1 MGVIKQFNYV
11 QGANQL
17 YVEDFANISNSANNA
32 LAGLPWTTP
41 LSICN
46 AYFSG
51 SGPSKVLKIT
61 PDTLVVVNGI
71 VFGSDVTVQMTSSQ
85 YLYAVCEYD
94 TSQPRQEGE
103 SEQYY
108 QAVVRKIK
116 VSDSPLSDTDLSNAS
131 VFPGIGNYQILSPNF
146 SDSTGS
152 IQVNSDGSISP
163 FKSVIPDN
171 AVTAE
176 KIADGAIGSDGL
188 ASGAVTQE
196 KIADG
201 AIGENNIANGAVTQE
216 KIANGSVGFDQIADG
231 GVGGIE
237 KVDNIPTVRSPI
249 GFQAFVTALPNV
261 SFVLGERYVYVANR
275 QVNVQIIAPGVTES
289 GVNIMYICNEYS
301 ASITVKLPSGGT
313 GDASFQLPANK
324 TAKIVASVSTGEYS
338 GDTVYEV
345 TILDAFNYKQV

>member
-51 SGPSKVLKIT
+51 SGSSKVLNIT

-71 VFGSDVTVQMTSSQ
+71 VFGSDITVKMTSSQ
-85 YLYAVCEYD
+85 YLYAICEYD
-94 TSQPRQEGE
+94 TSSPRQDGE

-131 VFPGIGNYQILSPNF
+131 VFPGIGNYPILSPNF

-152 IQVNSDGSISP
+152 IQVNSNGSISP
-163 FKSVIPDN
+163 FKSVIPDGG
-171 AVTAE
+171 VTTI
-176 KIADGAIGSDGL
+176 KIADNAIT
-188 ASGAVTQE
+188 TQ
-196 KIADG
+196 KIAD
-201 AIGENNIANGAVTQE
+201 NSV
-216 KIANGSVGFDQIADG
+216 KGSNVQDG
-231 GVGGIE
+231 TISMVKLRGG
-237 KVDNIPTVRSPI
+237 
-249 GFQAFVTALPNV
+249 AFVRPLNSYLLSATDTAIFAYTLSNDSVYLVNVGSRVLGLNLTIPEVGVTVFYVKNNRSDSVLVNV
-261 SFVLGERYVYVANR
+261 SFGSVQAAALG
-275 QVNVQIIAPGVTES
+275 NV
-289 GVNIMYICNEYS
+289 
-301 ASITVKLPSGGT
+301 
-313 GDASFQLPANK
+313 PANK
-324 TAKIVASVSTGEYS
+324 TYKFTAHMCGQSKFAIDSVEVANLYHLG
-338 GDTVYEV
+338 
-345 TILDAFNYKQV
+345 